1 MDWISLFENHGLPML
16 ILGFLLWFIVKPI
29 GDAYTININKQTQ
42 ILSELVSK
50 CNEGNKNQ
58 EKILSK
64 IEKIEDHL
72 KI

>member
-29 GDAYTININKQTQ
+29 GDAYTNNINKQTQ